1 MEPSTVLT
9 SLPCVVY
16 HQAVCHFL
24 SFSGCPSSEKTVWRN
39 DLWCRRSTRELFCQL
54 SNRSER
60 SYSRLH
66 TIDFSETSQ
75 QGLSHD
81 PCRYTRA
88 YLHVCTPYTHR
99 GWKSERVRQ
108 EGKERQGWKIR
119 EGESATEKG
128 RRSKGGK
135 DKASTR
141 SKFGRTSYPVETCIH
156 LSFSFC
162 FSVRRFPSLVCT
174 QTTARPISFPFVKY
188 IRATSSTHIHPRTSR
203 CQLHTF
209 LFPLAG
215 FLREIKHGHKIK
227 YTGSVYLREA
237 HYQVIRSEHDRRARR
252 KQTVQN
258 ERVNARTGERTR
270 TWTWTW
276 TWKWTCTGMRTSGHK
291 MVEACEM
298 QQDETRI
305 RC

>member
-1 MEPSTVLT
+1 MEPSTFLT

-54 SNRSER
+54 SNQSER

-141 SKFGRTSYPVETCIH
+141 SKFGRTSSYPVETCIY

-188 IRATSSTHIHPRTSR
+188 IRATSSAHIHPRTSR

-215 FLREIKHGHKIK
+215 SLREIKHRHEIK

-237 HYQVIRSEHDRRARR
+237 HYQAIRSGHGRRARR

-276 TWKWTCTGMRTSGHK
+276 KWTWTEMRTPGHK

>member
-1 MEPSTVLT
+1 MEPSTFLT

-16 HQAVCHFL
+16 HQAVCLFL

-39 DLWCRRSTRELFCQL
+39 DLRCRRSTRELFCQL

-88 YLHVCTPYTHR
+88 YLHVCTPYIHR

-108 EGKERQGWKIR
+108 EGKERQGWKIQ

-141 SKFGRTSYPVETCIH
+141 SKFGRTSYPVETCIR

-162 FSVRRFPSLVCT
+162 PAFPVSC
-174 QTTARPISFPFVKY
+174 
-188 IRATSSTHIHPRTSR
+188 
-203 CQLHTF
+203 LHTADRASY
-209 LFPLAG
+209 LFPI
-215 FLREIKHGHKIK
+215 REIHTYVQHRAHT
-227 YTGSVYLREA
+227 YTRA
-237 HYQVIRSEHDRRARR
+237 HRDASC
-252 KQTVQN
+252 
-258 ERVNARTGERTR
+258 TR
-270 TWTWTW
+270 FCFLWPVFYA
-276 TWKWTCTGMRTSGHK
+276 K
-291 MVEACEM
+291 
-298 QQDETRI
+298 
-305 RC
+305 

>member
-1 MEPSTVLT
+1 MEPSTFLT

-16 HQAVCHFL
+16 HQAVCLFL
-24 SFSGCPSSEKTVWRN
+24 SFSSCPSSEKTVWRN
-39 DLWCRRSTRELFCQL
+39 DLRCRRSTRELFCQL

-141 SKFGRTSYPVETCIH
+141 SKFGRTSYPVETCIR

-162 FSVRRFPSLVCT
+162 FSVQRFPSLVCT

-188 IRATSSTHIHPRTSR
+188 I
-203 CQLHTF
+203 HTCN
-209 LFPLAG
+209 
-215 FLREIKHGHKIK
+215 I
-227 YTGSVYLREA
+227 
-237 HYQVIRSEHDRRARR
+237 
-252 KQTVQN
+252 
-258 ERVNARTGERTR
+258 ERTHTPAHITMPVAHVFVFSGRFSTRNKAWAQDQIRRQHVR
-270 TWTWTW
+270 TWSSLSSDSKRAWQTST
-276 TWKWTCTGMRTSGHK
+276 TKTNSPEWK
-291 MVEACEM
+291 
-298 QQDETRI
+298 D
-305 RC
+305 